1 VPVNLTVA
9 GSLPMLGLSDS
20 RHFSRTLAAI
30 GLVLGPLLFL
40 LDTLIDPA
48 WADDDAA
55 YLAEVAG
62 HKGRYVIA
70 ELAST
75 LGALVWIVGMI
86 GVMRLLR
93 RRRVTLGQLAAGM
106 VTVGLIGLTASFAFS
121 VFDLAMADFENRAA
135 MVHLHAELG
144 DSYAYKAYWL
154 TFFSAGTV
162 LGLILLAA
170 ALLRQR
176 IVPFWSPIALIVASV
191 FWHVAGGERVTD
203 ALALLMLAA
212 ALAPLAARIWSLS
225 DEEWARWEIPLEG
238 RAGEGDL
245 GS

>member
-1 VPVNLTVA
+1 
-9 GSLPMLGLSDS
+9 MLGLSDS
-20 RHFSRTLAAI
+20 PRFSRTLAAI

-48 WADDDAA
+48 WANDDAA

-62 HKGRYVIA
+62 HKVRYVIA
-70 ELAST
+70 EVAST
-75 LGALVWIVGMI
+75 FGALIWIVGMI
-86 GVMRLLR
+86 GVMHLLR

-121 VFDLAMADFENRAA
+121 VFDLAMADFEDRAA
-135 MVHLHAELG
+135 MVGLHAELG
-144 DSYAYKAYWL
+144 DSLAYKAYWL

-162 LGLILLAA
+162 LGLILLAV
-170 ALLRQR
+170 ALLRRR
-176 IVPFWSPIALIVASV
+176 IVPLWSPILLGVAAV
-191 FWHVAGGERVTD
+191 FWHVTGGDRAPD
-203 ALALLMLAA
+203 AFALLMLTV

-225 DEEWARWEIPLEG
+225 EEDWARWEIPIEG

-245 GS
+245 DW

>member
-1 VPVNLTVA
+1 
-9 GSLPMLGLSDS
+9 MLGLSDS
-20 RHFSRTLAAI
+20 RRFSRRLAAI

-62 HKGRYVIA
+62 HKARYVIA

-75 LGALVWIVGMI
+75 LGALIWILGMI

-93 RRRVTLGQLAAGM
+93 RRRVTLGQLAAGL

-121 VFDLAMADFENRAA
+121 VFDLAMADFDNRAA
-135 MVHLHAELG
+135 MVHLHDELG
-144 DSYAYKAYWL
+144 DSLAYKAYWL

-162 LGLILLAA
+162 LGLILLAVT
-170 ALLRQR
+170 LLRRR
-176 IVPFWSPIALIVASV
+176 IVPIWSPTLLLVASA
-191 FWHVAGGERVTD
+191 FWHVAGGERLPD
-203 ALALLMLAA
+203 ALALVMLAA

-225 DEEWARWEIPLEG
+225 DADWERWEIPLE
-238 RAGEGDL
+238 
-245 GS
+245 

>member
-1 VPVNLTVA
+1 
-9 GSLPMLGLSDS
+9 MLGLPDS
-20 RHFSRTLAAI
+20 RRFSRSLAAI
-30 GLVLGPLLFL
+30 GLVVGPLLFL

-48 WADDDAA
+48 WASDDAA

-75 LGALVWIVGMI
+75 LGALIWILGMI

-106 VTVGLIGLTASFAFS
+106 VIFGLIGLTASFAFS
-121 VFDLAMADFENRAA
+121 VFDLAMANFENREA
-135 MVHLHAELG
+135 MAHLHAELG
-144 DSYAYKAYWL
+144 DSFAYKAYWL
-154 TFFSAGTV
+154 IFFSAGTV
-162 LGLILLAA
+162 LGLILLAV

-176 IVPFWSPIALIVASV
+176 LVAPWSPILLIVASV

-203 ALALLMLAA
+203 ALALAMLVAA
-212 ALAPLAARIWSLS
+212 FVPLAVRIWSLN
-225 DEEWARWEIPLEG
+225 DQDWARWEIPLEG
-238 RAGEGDL
+238 GASDGDL
-245 GS
+245 DL

>member
-1 VPVNLTVA
+1 
-9 GSLPMLGLSDS
+9 MLGLSDS
-20 RHFSRTLAAI
+20 RRFSRTMAAI

-48 WADDDAA
+48 WAEDDAA

-70 ELAST
+70 EVSST
-75 LGALVWIVGMI
+75 LGALIWILGMI
-86 GVMRLLR
+86 GVMHLLR

-135 MVHLHAELG
+135 MVGLHAELG
-144 DSYAYKAYWL
+144 DSLAYKAYWL

-162 LGLILLAA
+162 LGLILLAV
-170 ALLRQR
+170 ALLRRR
-176 IVPFWSPIALIVASV
+176 IVPLWSPILLGVAAV
-191 FWHVAGGERVTD
+191 FWQVAGGDRAPD
-203 ALALLMLAA
+203 ALALLMLTV

-225 DEEWARWEIPLEG
+225 EEDWALWETPIEG
-238 RAGEGDL
+238 GAGEGDHL
-245 GS
+245 

>member
-1 VPVNLTVA
+1 
-9 GSLPMLGLSDS
+9 MLGLSDT
-20 RHFSRTLAAI
+20 RRFSRTLAAI

-75 LGALVWIVGMI
+75 FGALIWIVGMVGI
-86 GVMRLLR
+86 MRLLR
-93 RRRVTLGQLAAGM
+93 RRRVTLGQLAPGM
-106 VTVGLIGLTASFAFS
+106 VIVGLIGLTASFAFS
-121 VFDLAMADFENRAA
+121 VFDLAMVDFENREA
-135 MVHLHAELG
+135 MVRLHAELG
-144 DSYAYKAYWL
+144 DSYAYRAYWL
-154 TFFSAGTV
+154 IFFSVGTV
-162 LGLILLAA
+162 LGLILLAVP
-170 ALLRQR
+170 LLRRR
-176 IVPFWSPIALIVASV
+176 IVPVWSPILLILASV

-203 ALALLMLAA
+203 ALALAMLAA

-225 DEEWARWEIPLEG
+225 DEDWAQWEIPLQG
-238 RAGEGDL
+238 TTGEKDL
-245 GS
+245 GL